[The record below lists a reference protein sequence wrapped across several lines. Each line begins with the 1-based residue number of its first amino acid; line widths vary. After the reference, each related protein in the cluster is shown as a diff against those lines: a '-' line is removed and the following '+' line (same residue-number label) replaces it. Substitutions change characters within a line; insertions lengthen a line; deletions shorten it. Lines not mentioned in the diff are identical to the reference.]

1 MAPRAGKKQSAA
13 QAQLFD
19 ILKGK
24 EKAMTQATAVGTVSE
39 ERINRFL
46 AQVYLVMTLGLVVTG
61 VVSMW
66 AADNLR
72 LQWRLAT
79 NPWIAFGL
87 FIVQIIVV
95 VALSAAAMRLSTG
108 AAVLLFLLYAA
119 LTGLTLSTI
128 FLVYAQ
134 EDISSVFWITAGTFF
149 LTSLVGL
156 LLKRDLSGGGTVLLM
171 LLLGW
176 VVAWTFSII
185 FFPDSNVNWVL
196 NFVGIAIFV
205 GLTAHDT
212 QRLKQIGQQVDNHPA
227 RGGLAVVGALTLY
240 LDFINLFLLLLR
252 ARSR

>member
-1 MAPRAGKKQSAA
+1 MA
-13 QAQLFD
+13 QASA
-19 ILKGK
+19 IG
-24 EKAMTQATAVGTVSE
+24 AVSE

-46 AQVYLVMTLGLVVTG
+46 AQVYLVMTFGLVVTG

-87 FIVQIIVV
+87 FIVQIVVV

-108 AAVLLFLLYAA
+108 AAALLFFLYAA
-119 LTGLTLSTI
+119 LTGLTLSSI
-128 FLVYAQ
+128 FLVYAK

-149 LTSLVGL
+149 LTSMVGL
-156 LLKRDLSGGGTVLLM
+156 LLKRDLSGGGMVLLM

-185 FFPDSNVNWVL
+185 FLPDSNINWVL
-196 NFVGIAIFV
+196 NFIGIALFV
-205 GLTAHDT
+205 GLTVRDT
-212 QRLKQIGQQVDNHPA
+212 QRLKQIGQQMDHHPA